1 MQHISDPN
9 YTTILAD
16 PAHRKEWQVKINGT
30 VYGED
35 SLINGSIRQINQL
48 YGDALIGNACSG
60 QLDLSL
66 RKVDPGDIPRM
77 AKVELEYRLTNSTL
91 QSAIQ
96 NIQTGGT
103 WVIKNDASG
112 VFATTQIS
120 FTSNGQ
126 KFTSIGAAYDAGS
139 FVILRYDNGEV
150 AGYDTAGGDVVYE
163 FYNDAYRKLT
173 FDTPPTGDLLTWLQS
188 NATKQPNDTAWIPKG
203 TFWINT
209 REEDPLMNTVTLH
222 CVDAMMFGEQDFI
235 PEDSDLPL
243 WNDETMRTVANMCVQ
258 KINASATGV
267 NVVFDNPNDIQ
278 NTAPYILNAPPV
290 GYTVRQILSGIAAAH
305 GGNFIITPQNHLRF
319 IPLIPTDTEV
329 DIQTNVS
336 NFTLS
341 KKYEAFGQ
349 VVFNFESDD
358 GSTVSALYPDVD
370 KPNGPVIETKMLG
383 MTNSGYATTIAQNV
397 YNTIKT
403 YLYSPYKA
411 SDAILDPAM
420 ELGDGLTINGLY
432 TVIAVL
438 DETCDGLYSANIE
451 APSYEETDY
460 EFVYQTKSDKNL
472 ERKLAKSTASMKIG
486 IDSITQMVTGL
497 AKPWISNTSY
507 TVGEIVEHENKFYRC
522 TVSNSD
528 STFDPDKWTEIDSG
542 VVESILQLAIG
553 KMTLSVNST
562 AGGSSIE
569 LTSGGITIESQR
581 VYFQT
586 DNLHISG
593 KLEASQIDTT
603 QLVVGDNIQMG
614 ANATISWSKVT
625 NQPTILGTDD
635 VDGQIATYIDEHSI
649 QASTLKGQYVY
660 IYGSNGRTVY
670 GTIYAGTNTVGT
682 TALELNG
689 SNGLRLTSGVNTYLT
704 GNNGGS
710 ILIGYDTSGA
720 GTAALSGVHI
730 NGLFCGS
737 WLCMGSGYYGTSDP
751 GSVVSSPKEGML
763 YFKITS

>member
-16 PAHRKEWQVKINGT
+16 PAHRKEWQAKINGT

-35 SLINGSIRQINQL
+35 SLIDGSIRQINQL

-91 QSAIQ
+91 QS
-96 NIQTGGT
+96 GGT
-103 WVIKNDASG
+103 WVIKSDAYG
-112 VFATTQIS
+112 AFATTQIS

-126 KFTSIGAAYDAGS
+126 KFTSIGANYDAGS

-150 AGYDTAGGDVVYE
+150 AGYDTAGGDIVYE

-173 FDTPPTGDLLTWLQS
+173 FDTPPTGDLLTWLQA
-188 NATKQPNDTAWIPKG
+188 NAVKQPDDTAWIPKG

-235 PEDSDLPL
+235 PEDSNLPP

-258 KINASATGV
+258 KINASTTGV

-370 KPNGPVIETKMLG
+370 KPDGPVIETKMLG

-593 KLEASQIDTT
+593 KLAASQIETT

-614 ANATISWSKVT
+614 SNATISWSKVT
-625 NQPTILGTDD
+625 DQPTILGTDD
-635 VDGQIATYIDEHSI
+635 VDGQIATYIDMHSI

-670 GTIYAGTNTVGT
+670 GTIYAGTNSVGT

-689 SNGLRLTSGVNTYLT
+689 SDGLRLTSGGNTYLT

-710 ILIGYDTSGA
+710 ILIGYDTSGS

>member
-16 PAHRKEWQVKINGT
+16 PTHRKEWQAKINGT

-66 RKVDPGDIPRM
+66 RKVNPGDIPRM

-91 QSAIQ
+91 QSA
-96 NIQTGGT
+96 
-103 WVIKNDASG
+103 
-112 VFATTQIS
+112 
-120 FTSNGQ
+120 
-126 KFTSIGAAYDAGS
+126 
-139 FVILRYDNGEV
+139 
-150 AGYDTAGGDVVYE
+150 
-163 FYNDAYRKLT
+163 
-173 FDTPPTGDLLTWLQS
+173 
-188 NATKQPNDTAWIPKG
+188 WIPKG

-209 REEDPLMNTVTLH
+209 REEDPLTNTVTLH

-235 PEDSDLPL
+235 PKDSDLPT

-258 KINASATGV
+258 KI

-290 GYTVRQILSGIAAAH
+290 GYTVRQVLSGIAAAH

-358 GSTVSALYPDVD
+358 GSTVSALYPNVD
-370 KPNGPVIETKMLG
+370 KPAGPVIETKMLG

-472 ERKLAKSTASMKIG
+472 ERKLAKSTASIKIG
-486 IDSITQMVTGL
+486 IDSITQMVAGL

-522 TVSNSD
+522 TVSNND

-542 VVESILQLAIG
+542 VVESILQLAVG

-562 AGGSSIE
+562 ASGSSIE
-569 LTSGGITIESQR
+569 LTSGGITIESPR

-593 KLEASQIDTT
+593 KLAASQIETT

-625 NQPTILGTDD
+625 DQPTILGTDD
-635 VDGQIATYIDEHSI
+635 VDGQIATYIDMHSI

-670 GTIYAGTNTVGT
+670 GTIYAGTNSVGT

-689 SNGLRLTSGVNTYLT
+689 SDGLRLTSGGNTYLT

-710 ILIGYDTSGA
+710 ILIGYDTSGS
-720 GTAALSGVHI
+720 GTATLSGVHI

>member
-35 SLINGSIRQINQL
+35 SLIDGSIRQINQL

-66 RKVDPGDIPRM
+66 RKVNPGDIPRM
-77 AKVELEYRLTNSTL
+77 AKVELEYRLTNLTL

-209 REEDPLMNTVTLH
+209 REEDPLMNTVTFH

-235 PEDSDLPL
+235 PEDSNLPL

-258 KINASATGV
+258 KINASTTGV

-290 GYTVRQILSGIAAAH
+290 GYTVRQVLSGIAAAH

-397 YNTIKT
+397 YNAIKT

-593 KLEASQIDTT
+593 KLAASQIETS

-614 ANATISWSKVT
+614 DNATISWSKVT

-635 VDGQIATYIDEHSI
+635 VDGQIATYIDGHSI

-689 SNGLRLTSGVNTYLT
+689 SNGLRLTSGGNTYLT

>member
-35 SLINGSIRQINQL
+35 SLIDGSIRQINQL

-91 QSAIQ
+91 QS
-96 NIQTGGT
+96 GGT
-103 WVIKNDASG
+103 WVIKSDAYG
-112 VFATTQIS
+112 AFATTQIS

-126 KFTSIGAAYDAGS
+126 KFTSIGANYDAGS

-150 AGYDTAGGDVVYE
+150 AGYDTAGGDIVYE
-163 FYNDAYRKLT
+163 FYDEAYRKLT

-258 KINASATGV
+258 KINASTTGV

-278 NTAPYILNAPPV
+278 NAAPYILNAPPV

-528 STFDPDKWTEIDSG
+528 STFDPDKWTEIDNG
-542 VVESILQLAIG
+542 VVESILQLAVG

-562 AGGSSIE
+562 ASGSSIE
-569 LTSGGITIESQR
+569 LTSGGITIESPR

-593 KLEASQIDTT
+593 KLAASQIETT

-635 VDGQIATYIDEHSI
+635 VDGQIATYIDGHSI

-670 GTIYAGTNTVGT
+670 GTIYAGTNSVGT

-689 SNGLRLTSGVNTYLT
+689 SDGLRLTSGGNTYLT

-710 ILIGYDTSGA
+710 ILIGYDTSGS

>member
-66 RKVDPGDIPRM
+66 RKVNPGDIPRM

-209 REEDPLMNTVTLH
+209 REEDPLMNTVTFH

-235 PEDSDLPL
+235 PEDSNLPL

-258 KINASATGV
+258 KINASTTGV

-370 KPNGPVIETKMLG
+370 KPDGPVIETKMLG

-397 YNTIKT
+397 YNAIKT

-528 STFDPDKWTEIDSG
+528 STFDPDKWTEIDNG

-553 KMTLSVNST
+553 KMTLSVNS
-562 AGGSSIE
+562 AASGSRIE
-569 LTSGGITIESQR
+569 LTSGDITIESPR

-593 KLEASQIDTT
+593 KLAASQIETT

-625 NQPTILGTDD
+625 DQPTILGTDD
-635 VDGQIATYIDEHSI
+635 VDGQIATYIDAHSI

-670 GTIYAGTNTVGT
+670 GTIYAGTNTAGT
-682 TALELNG
+682 TALELYG
-689 SNGLRLTSGVNTYLT
+689 DNGLRLTSGGNTYLT

-710 ILIGYDTSGA
+710 ILIGYDSSGA

>member
-66 RKVDPGDIPRM
+66 RKVNPGDIPRM

-235 PEDSDLPL
+235 PEDSNLPL

-258 KINASATGV
+258 KINASTTGV

-290 GYTVRQILSGIAAAH
+290 GYTVRQVLSGIAAAH

-370 KPNGPVIETKMLG
+370 KPDGPVIETKMLG

-522 TVSNSD
+522 AVSNSD

-553 KMTLSVNST
+553 KMTLSVNS
-562 AGGSSIE
+562 AASGSRIE
-569 LTSGGITIESQR
+569 LTSGDITIESPR

-593 KLEASQIDTT
+593 KLAASQIETT

-625 NQPTILGTDD
+625 DQPTILGTDD
-635 VDGQIATYIDEHSI
+635 VDGQIATYIDAHSI

-670 GTIYAGTNTVGT
+670 GTIYAGTNSVGT

-689 SNGLRLTSGVNTYLT
+689 SDGLRLTSGGNTYLT

-710 ILIGYDTSGA
+710 ILIGYDTSGS
-720 GTAALSGVHI
+720 GTATLSGVHI

>member
-1 MQHISDPN
+1 MTSYRI
-9 YTTILAD
+9 
-16 PAHRKEWQVKINGT
+16 QVQMYIDDK
-30 VYGED
+30 
-35 SLINGSIRQINQL
+35 
-48 YGDALIGNACSG
+48 
-60 QLDLSL
+60 
-66 RKVDPGDIPRM
+66 
-77 AKVELEYRLTNSTL
+77 
-91 QSAIQ
+91 
-96 NIQTGGT
+96 
-103 WVIKNDASG
+103 
-112 VFATTQIS
+112 
-120 FTSNGQ
+120 
-126 KFTSIGAAYDAGS
+126 
-139 FVILRYDNGEV
+139 
-150 AGYDTAGGDVVYE
+150 
-163 FYNDAYRKLT
+163 
-173 FDTPPTGDLLTWLQS
+173 PTG
-188 NATKQPNDTAWIPKG
+188 K
-203 TFWINT
+203 
-209 REEDPLMNTVTLH
+209 
-222 CVDAMMFGEQDFI
+222 
-235 PEDSDLPL
+235 
-243 WNDETMRTVANMCVQ
+243 
-258 KINASATGV
+258 
-267 NVVFDNPNDIQ
+267 
-278 NTAPYILNAPPV
+278 
-290 GYTVRQILSGIAAAH
+290 
-305 GGNFIITPQNHLRF
+305 
-319 IPLIPTDTEV
+319 
-329 DIQTNVS
+329 
-336 NFTLS
+336 
-341 KKYEAFGQ
+341 
-349 VVFNFESDD
+349 VFNHSTIS
-358 GSTVSALYPDVD
+358 STVSALYPNVD
-370 KPNGPVIETKMLG
+370 KPDGPVIETKMLG

-593 KLEASQIDTT
+593 KLAASQIETT

-614 ANATISWSKVT
+614 ANATISWNKVT

-635 VDGQIATYIDEHSI
+635 VDGQIATYIDGHSI

-660 IYGSNGRTVY
+660 IYGSNGRTTY
-670 GTIYAGTNTVGT
+670 GTIYAGTNSVGT

-689 SNGLRLTSGVNTYLT
+689 SDGLRLTSGGNTYLT

-710 ILIGYDTSGA
+710 ILIGYDTSGS
-720 GTAALSGVHI
+720 GTATLSGVHI

>member
-66 RKVDPGDIPRM
+66 RKVNPGDIPRM

-235 PEDSDLPL
+235 PEDSNLPL

-258 KINASATGV
+258 KINASTTGV

-370 KPNGPVIETKMLG
+370 KPDGPVIETKMLG

-522 TVSNSD
+522 TVSNND

-553 KMTLSVNST
+553 KMTLSVNS
-562 AGGSSIE
+562 AASGSRIE
-569 LTSGGITIESQR
+569 LTSGDITIESPR

-593 KLEASQIDTT
+593 KLAASQIETT

-625 NQPTILGTDD
+625 DQPTILGTDD
-635 VDGQIATYIDEHSI
+635 VDGQIATYIDAHSI

-670 GTIYAGTNTVGT
+670 GTIYAGTNSVGT

-689 SNGLRLTSGVNTYLT
+689 SDGLRLTSGGNTYLT

>member
-1 MQHISDPN
+1 MQHIIDPN

-16 PAHRKEWQVKINGT
+16 PAHRKEWQAKINGT

-35 SLINGSIRQINQL
+35 SLIDGSIRQINQL

-77 AKVELEYRLTNSTL
+77 AKVELEYRLTNLTL
-91 QSAIQ
+91 
-96 NIQTGGT
+96 QTGGT

-112 VFATTQIS
+112 EFATTQIA
-120 FTSNGQ
+120 FTSNGR
-126 KFTSIGAAYDAGS
+126 KFTSIGAVYDG
-139 FVILRYDNGEV
+139 FVVTLLYDNYEI
-150 AGYDTAGGDVVYE
+150 AGYDPGGGGVYE
-163 FYNDAYRKLT
+163 FNDEADRKLT
-173 FDTPPTGDLLTWLQS
+173 FDTPPTGALLTWLQS

-235 PEDSDLPL
+235 PKDSDLPL
-243 WNDETMRTVANMCVQ
+243 WNDETMRTVVNMCVQ
-258 KINASATGV
+258 KINASTTGV

-370 KPNGPVIETKMLG
+370 KPDGPVIETKMLG

-542 VVESILQLAIG
+542 VVESILQLAVG

-562 AGGSSIE
+562 ASGSSIE
-569 LTSGGITIESQR
+569 LTSGGITIESPR

-593 KLEASQIDTT
+593 KLAASQIETT

-625 NQPTILGTDD
+625 DQPTILGTDD
-635 VDGQIATYIDEHSI
+635 VDGQIATYIDAHSI

-670 GTIYAGTNTVGT
+670 GTIYAGTNSVGT

-689 SNGLRLTSGVNTYLT
+689 SDGLRLTSGGNTYLT

-710 ILIGYDTSGA
+710 ILIGYDTSGS
-720 GTAALSGVHI
+720 GTATLSGVHI

>member
-35 SLINGSIRQINQL
+35 SLVNGSIRQINQL

-66 RKVDPGDIPRM
+66 RKVDSGDIPRM

-126 KFTSIGAAYDAGS
+126 KFTSIGADYDAGS

-235 PEDSDLPL
+235 PEDSNLPP

-370 KPNGPVIETKMLG
+370 KPVGPVIETKMLG

-472 ERKLAKSTASMKIG
+472 ERKLAKSTASLKIG
-486 IDSITQMVTGL
+486 IDSISQMVTGL

-562 AGGSSIE
+562 ASGSSIE

-593 KLEASQIDTT
+593 KLAASQIETT

-614 ANATISWSKVT
+614 ANATISWNKVT

-635 VDGQIATYIDEHSI
+635 VDGQIATYIDGHSI

-660 IYGSNGRTVY
+660 IYGSNGRTTY
-670 GTIYAGTNTVGT
+670 GTIYAGTNSVGT

-689 SNGLRLTSGVNTYLT
+689 SDGLRLTSGGNTYLT

-710 ILIGYDTSGA
+710 ILIGYDTSGS
-720 GTAALSGVHI
+720 GTATLSGVHI

>member
-9 YTTILAD
+9 YTTIFAD
-16 PAHRKEWQVKINGT
+16 PTHRKEWQVKINGT

-112 VFATTQIS
+112 VFETTQIS

-235 PEDSDLPL
+235 PEDSNLPP

-358 GSTVSALYPDVD
+358 GSTVSALYPNVD
-370 KPNGPVIETKMLG
+370 KPDGPVIETKMLG

-528 STFDPDKWTEIDSG
+528 STFDPDKWTEIDNG
-542 VVESILQLAIG
+542 VVESILQLAVG

-562 AGGSSIE
+562 ASGSSIE

-593 KLEASQIDTT
+593 KLAASQIETT

-625 NQPTILGTDD
+625 DQPTILGTDD
-635 VDGQIATYIDEHSI
+635 VDGQIATYIDGHSI

-670 GTIYAGTNTVGT
+670 GTIYAGTNSVGT

-689 SNGLRLTSGVNTYLT
+689 NDGLRLTSGGNTYLT

-710 ILIGYDTSGA
+710 ILIGYDTSGS
-720 GTAALSGVHI
+720 GTATLSGVHI

>member
-91 QSAIQ
+91 
-96 NIQTGGT
+96 QTGGT

-235 PEDSDLPL
+235 PEDSNLPP

-370 KPNGPVIETKMLG
+370 KPDGPVIETKMLG

-593 KLEASQIDTT
+593 KLAASQIETS

-614 ANATISWSKVT
+614 DNATISWNKVT

-635 VDGQIATYIDEHSI
+635 VDGQIATYIDGHSI

-670 GTIYAGTNTVGT
+670 GTIYAGTNSVGT

-689 SNGLRLTSGVNTYLT
+689 NDGLRLTSGGNTYLT

-710 ILIGYDTSGA
+710 ILIGYDTSGS
-720 GTAALSGVHI
+720 GTATLSGVHI

>member
-9 YTTILAD
+9 YTTIFAD

-35 SLINGSIRQINQL
+35 SLVNGSIRQINQL

-235 PEDSDLPL
+235 PEDSDLPF

-258 KINASATGV
+258 KINASTTGV

-305 GGNFIITPQNHLRF
+305 GGNFIITPQNRLRF

-358 GSTVSALYPDVD
+358 GSTVSALYPNVD
-370 KPNGPVIETKMLG
+370 KPDGPVIETKMLG
-383 MTNSGYATTIAQNV
+383 MTNSEYATIIAQNV

-522 TVSNSD
+522 IVSNSD

-553 KMTLSVNST
+553 KMTLSVS
-562 AGGSSIE
+562 GSGSGSSIV
-569 LTSGGITIESQR
+569 LTSGSVRITSAETYFETDEAHFSGSLSANRISAGSIDADVVSVKDAFAVQMLIGNEWTTVGYVGAATGI
-581 VYFQT
+581 
-586 DNLHISG
+586 DASG
-593 KLEASQIDTT
+593 NTT
-603 QLVVGDNIQMG
+603 HG
-614 ANATISWSKVT
+614 AVLKSA
-625 NQPTILGTDD
+625 
-635 VDGQIATYIDEHSI
+635 DGNSYVIAT
-649 QASTLKGQYVY
+649 
-660 IYGSNGRTVY
+660 N
-670 GTIYAGTNTVGT
+670 AGVRMQQGNTGFWI
-682 TALELNG
+682 ADNAISYRIG
-689 SNGLRLTSGVNTYLT
+689 
-704 GNNGGS
+704 GGS
-710 ILIGYDTSGA
+710 VTPLGYAVFS
-720 GTAALSGVHI
+720 
-730 NGLFCGS
+730 
-737 WLCMGSGYYGTSDP
+737 
-751 GSVVSSPKEGML
+751 
-763 YFKITS
+763 

>member
-35 SLINGSIRQINQL
+35 SLIDGSIRQINQL

-66 RKVDPGDIPRM
+66 RKVNPGDIPRM

-91 QSAIQ
+91 QS
-96 NIQTGGT
+96 GGT
-103 WVIKNDASG
+103 WVIKNDAFG

-150 AGYDTAGGDVVYE
+150 AGYDTAGGDIVYE
-163 FYNDAYRKLT
+163 FYDDAYRKLT

-258 KINASATGV
+258 KINASTTGV

-278 NTAPYILNAPPV
+278 NTAPYIFNAPPV

-349 VVFNFESDD
+349 VIFNFESDD
-358 GSTVSALYPDVD
+358 GSTVSALYPNVD
-370 KPNGPVIETKMLG
+370 KPDGPVIETKMLG

-472 ERKLAKSTASMKIG
+472 ERKLAKSTASIKIG

-553 KMTLSVNST
+553 KMTLSVNS
-562 AGGSSIE
+562 AASGSRIE
-569 LTSGGITIESQR
+569 LTSGDITIESPR

-593 KLEASQIDTT
+593 KLAASQIETT

-625 NQPTILGTDD
+625 DQPTILGTDD
-635 VDGQIATYIDEHSI
+635 VDGQIATYIDAHSI

-670 GTIYAGTNTVGT
+670 GTIYAGTNSVGT

-689 SNGLRLTSGVNTYLT
+689 SDGLRLTSGGNTYLT

-710 ILIGYDTSGA
+710 ILIGYDTSGS
-720 GTAALSGVHI
+720 GTATLSGVHI

>member
-35 SLINGSIRQINQL
+35 SLIDGSIRQINQL

-77 AKVELEYRLTNSTL
+77 AKIELEYRLTNSTL

-235 PEDSDLPL
+235 PEDSNLPP

-258 KINASATGV
+258 KINASTTGV

-370 KPNGPVIETKMLG
+370 KPDGPVIETKMLG

-593 KLEASQIDTT
+593 KLAASQIETT

-614 ANATISWSKVT
+614 ANATISWNKVT

-635 VDGQIATYIDEHSI
+635 VDGQIATYIDGHSI

-660 IYGSNGRTVY
+660 IYGSNGRTTY
-670 GTIYAGTNTVGT
+670 GTIYAGTNSVGT

-689 SNGLRLTSGVNTYLT
+689 SDGLRLTSGGNTYLT

-710 ILIGYDTSGA
+710 ILIGYDTSGS
-720 GTAALSGVHI
+720 GTATLSGVHI

>member
-16 PAHRKEWQVKINGT
+16 PAHRKEWRVKINGT

-35 SLINGSIRQINQL
+35 SLIDGSIRQINQL

-66 RKVDPGDIPRM
+66 RKVDSGDIPRM

-91 QSAIQ
+91 
-96 NIQTGGT
+96 QTGGT

-235 PEDSDLPL
+235 PEDSNLPL

-258 KINASATGV
+258 KINASTTGV

-290 GYTVRQILSGIAAAH
+290 GYTVRQVLSGIAAAH

-472 ERKLAKSTASMKIG
+472 ERKLAKSTASIKIG

-528 STFDPDKWTEIDSG
+528 STFDPDKWTEIDNG
-542 VVESILQLAIG
+542 VVESILQLAVG

-562 AGGSSIE
+562 ASGSSIE
-569 LTSGGITIESQR
+569 LTSGGITIESPR

-593 KLEASQIDTT
+593 KLAASQIETT

-625 NQPTILGTDD
+625 DQPTILGTDD
-635 VDGQIATYIDEHSI
+635 VDGQIATYIDAHSI

-670 GTIYAGTNTVGT
+670 GTIYAGTNSVGT

-689 SNGLRLTSGVNTYLT
+689 SDGLRLTSGGNTYLT

-710 ILIGYDTSGA
+710 ILIGYDTSGS
-720 GTAALSGVHI
+720 GTATLSGVHI

>member
-35 SLINGSIRQINQL
+35 SLIDGSIRQINQL

-66 RKVDPGDIPRM
+66 RKVNPGDIPRM

-91 QSAIQ
+91 QS
-96 NIQTGGT
+96 GGT
-103 WVIKNDASG
+103 WVIKNDAFG

-150 AGYDTAGGDVVYE
+150 AGYDTAGGDIVYE
-163 FYNDAYRKLT
+163 FYDDAYRKLT

-258 KINASATGV
+258 KINASTTGV

-278 NTAPYILNAPPV
+278 NTAPYIFNAPPV

-349 VVFNFESDD
+349 VIFNFESDD
-358 GSTVSALYPDVD
+358 GSTVSALYPNVD
-370 KPNGPVIETKMLG
+370 KPDGPVIETKMLG
-383 MTNSGYATTIAQNV
+383 MTNSEYATTIAQNV

-472 ERKLAKSTASMKIG
+472 ERKLAKSTASIKIG

-553 KMTLSVNST
+553 KMTLSVNS
-562 AGGSSIE
+562 AASGSRIE
-569 LTSGGITIESQR
+569 LTSGDITIESPR

-593 KLEASQIDTT
+593 KLAASQIETT

-625 NQPTILGTDD
+625 DQPTILGTDD
-635 VDGQIATYIDEHSI
+635 VDGQIATYIDAHSI

-670 GTIYAGTNTVGT
+670 GTIYAGTNSVGT

-689 SNGLRLTSGVNTYLT
+689 SDGLRLTSGGNTYLT

-710 ILIGYDTSGA
+710 ILIGYDTSGS
-720 GTAALSGVHI
+720 GTATLSGVHI

>member
-35 SLINGSIRQINQL
+35 SLIDGSIRQINQL

-91 QSAIQ
+91 QS
-96 NIQTGGT
+96 GGT
-103 WVIKNDASG
+103 WVIKSDAYG
-112 VFATTQIS
+112 AFATTQIS

-126 KFTSIGAAYDAGS
+126 KFTSIGANYDAGS

-150 AGYDTAGGDVVYE
+150 AGYDTAGGDIVYE

-258 KINASATGV
+258 KINASTTGV

-278 NTAPYILNAPPV
+278 NAAPYILNAPPV

-528 STFDPDKWTEIDSG
+528 STFDPDKWTEIDNG
-542 VVESILQLAIG
+542 VVESILQLAVG

-562 AGGSSIE
+562 ASGSSIE
-569 LTSGGITIESQR
+569 LTSGGITIESPR

-593 KLEASQIDTT
+593 KLAASQIETT

-625 NQPTILGTDD
+625 DQPTILGTDD
-635 VDGQIATYIDEHSI
+635 VDGQIATYIDGHSI

-670 GTIYAGTNTVGT
+670 GTIYAGTNSVGT

-689 SNGLRLTSGVNTYLT
+689 SDGLRLTSGGNTYLT

-710 ILIGYDTSGA
+710 ILIGYDTSGS

>member
-16 PAHRKEWQVKINGT
+16 PAHRKEWRVKINGT

-35 SLINGSIRQINQL
+35 SLIDGSIRQINQL

-235 PEDSDLPL
+235 PEDSNLPP

-258 KINASATGV
+258 KINASTTGV

-290 GYTVRQILSGIAAAH
+290 GYTVRQVLSGIAAAH

-329 DIQTNVS
+329 DIQTNIS

-358 GSTVSALYPDVD
+358 GSTVSALYPNVD
-370 KPNGPVIETKMLG
+370 KPDGPVIETKMLG

-528 STFDPDKWTEIDSG
+528 STFDPDKWTEIDNG
-542 VVESILQLAIG
+542 VVESILQLAVG
-553 KMTLSVNST
+553 KMTLSVNS
-562 AGGSSIE
+562 AASGSRIE
-569 LTSGGITIESQR
+569 LTSGDITIESPR

-593 KLEASQIDTT
+593 KLAASQIETT

-625 NQPTILGTDD
+625 DQPTILGTDD
-635 VDGQIATYIDEHSI
+635 VDGQIATYIDAHSI

-670 GTIYAGTNTVGT
+670 GTIYAGTNSVGT

-689 SNGLRLTSGVNTYLT
+689 SDGLRLTSGGNTYLT

-710 ILIGYDTSGA
+710 ILIGYDTSGS
-720 GTAALSGVHI
+720 GTATLSGVHI

>member
-16 PAHRKEWQVKINGT
+16 PAHRKEWRVKINGT

-35 SLINGSIRQINQL
+35 SLIDGSIRQINQL

-235 PEDSDLPL
+235 PEDSNLPL

-258 KINASATGV
+258 KINASTTGV

-290 GYTVRQILSGIAAAH
+290 GYTVRQVLSGIAAAH
-305 GGNFIITPQNHLRF
+305 GGNFIITPQNHLHF

-358 GSTVSALYPDVD
+358 GSTVSALYPNVD
-370 KPNGPVIETKMLG
+370 KPDGPVIETKMLG

-528 STFDPDKWTEIDSG
+528 STFDPDKWTEIDNG
-542 VVESILQLAIG
+542 VVESILQLAVG
-553 KMTLSVNST
+553 KMTLSVNS
-562 AGGSSIE
+562 AASGSRIE
-569 LTSGGITIESQR
+569 LTSGDITIESPR

-593 KLEASQIDTT
+593 KLAASQIETT

-625 NQPTILGTDD
+625 DQPTILGTDD
-635 VDGQIATYIDEHSI
+635 VDGQIATYIDMHSI

-670 GTIYAGTNTVGT
+670 GTIYAGTNSVGT

-689 SNGLRLTSGVNTYLT
+689 NDGLRLTSGGNTYLT

-710 ILIGYDTSGA
+710 ILIGYDTSGS
-720 GTAALSGVHI
+720 GTATLSGVHI

>member
-9 YTTILAD
+9 YTTIFAD
-16 PAHRKEWQVKINGT
+16 PTHRKEWQVKINGT

-48 YGDALIGNACSG
+48 YGDVLIGNACSG

-66 RKVDPGDIPRM
+66 RKVDSGDIPRM

-91 QSAIQ
+91 QS
-96 NIQTGGT
+96 
-103 WVIKNDASG
+103 
-112 VFATTQIS
+112 
-120 FTSNGQ
+120 
-126 KFTSIGAAYDAGS
+126 
-139 FVILRYDNGEV
+139 
-150 AGYDTAGGDVVYE
+150 
-163 FYNDAYRKLT
+163 
-173 FDTPPTGDLLTWLQS
+173 
-188 NATKQPNDTAWIPKG
+188 AWIPKG

-235 PEDSDLPL
+235 PEDSDLPP

-258 KINASATGV
+258 KINASTTGV

-290 GYTVRQILSGIAAAH
+290 GYTVRQVLSGIAAAH

-472 ERKLAKSTASMKIG
+472 
-486 IDSITQMVTGL
+486 Q
-497 AKPWISNTSY
+497 
-507 TVGEIVEHENKFYRC
+507 
-522 TVSNSD
+522 
-528 STFDPDKWTEIDSG
+528 
-542 VVESILQLAIG
+542 
-553 KMTLSVNST
+553 
-562 AGGSSIE
+562 
-569 LTSGGITIESQR
+569 
-581 VYFQT
+581 
-586 DNLHISG
+586 
-593 KLEASQIDTT
+593 
-603 QLVVGDNIQMG
+603 
-614 ANATISWSKVT
+614 
-625 NQPTILGTDD
+625 NQPL
-635 VDGQIATYIDEHSI
+635 
-649 QASTLKGQYVY
+649 L
-660 IYGSNGRTVY
+660 
-670 GTIYAGTNTVGT
+670 
-682 TALELNG
+682 
-689 SNGLRLTSGVNTYLT
+689 
-704 GNNGGS
+704 
-710 ILIGYDTSGA
+710 
-720 GTAALSGVHI
+720 
-730 NGLFCGS
+730 
-737 WLCMGSGYYGTSDP
+737 
-751 GSVVSSPKEGML
+751 
-763 YFKITS
+763 

>member
-16 PAHRKEWQVKINGT
+16 PAHRKEWQAKINGT

-66 RKVDPGDIPRM
+66 RKVNPGDIPRM
-77 AKVELEYRLTNSTL
+77 AKVELEYRLTNLTL

-235 PEDSDLPL
+235 PKDSDLPL

-258 KINASATGV
+258 KINASTTGV

-329 DIQTNVS
+329 DIQTNIS

-528 STFDPDKWTEIDSG
+528 STFDPDKWEEIDSG
-542 VVESILQLAIG
+542 VVESILQLAVG

-562 AGGSSIE
+562 ASGSSIE

-593 KLEASQIDTT
+593 KLAASQIETT

-625 NQPTILGTDD
+625 DQPTILGTDD
-635 VDGQIATYIDEHSI
+635 VNGQIATYIDAHSI

-670 GTIYAGTNTVGT
+670 GTIYAGTNSVGT

-689 SNGLRLTSGVNTYLT
+689 SDGLRLTSGGNTYLT

-710 ILIGYDTSGA
+710 ILIGYDTSGS
-720 GTAALSGVHI
+720 GTATLSGVHI

>member
-16 PAHRKEWQVKINGT
+16 PVHRKEWQVKINGT

-235 PEDSDLPL
+235 PEDSNLPP

-258 KINASATGV
+258 KINASTTGV

-329 DIQTNVS
+329 DIQTNIS

-528 STFDPDKWTEIDSG
+528 STFDPDKWTEIDNG
-542 VVESILQLAIG
+542 VVESILQLAVG

-562 AGGSSIE
+562 ASGSSIE
-569 LTSGGITIESQR
+569 LTSGGITIESPR

-593 KLEASQIDTT
+593 KLAASQIETT

-625 NQPTILGTDD
+625 DQPTILGTDD
-635 VDGQIATYIDEHSI
+635 VDGQIATYIDAHSI

-670 GTIYAGTNTVGT
+670 GTIYAGTNSVGT

-689 SNGLRLTSGVNTYLT
+689 SDGLRLTSGGNTYLT

-710 ILIGYDTSGA
+710 ILIGYDTSGS

>member
-16 PAHRKEWQVKINGT
+16 PTHRKEWQVKINGT

-91 QSAIQ
+91 
-96 NIQTGGT
+96 QTGGT

-235 PEDSDLPL
+235 PEDSNLPP

-258 KINASATGV
+258 KINASTTGV

-290 GYTVRQILSGIAAAH
+290 GYTIRQVLSGIAAAH

-528 STFDPDKWTEIDSG
+528 STFDPDKWTEIDNG
-542 VVESILQLAIG
+542 VVESILQLAVG

-562 AGGSSIE
+562 ASGSSIE

-593 KLEASQIDTT
+593 KLAASQIETT

-625 NQPTILGTDD
+625 DQPTILGTDD
-635 VDGQIATYIDEHSI
+635 VDGQIATYIDAHSI

-670 GTIYAGTNTVGT
+670 GTIYAGTNSVGT

-689 SNGLRLTSGVNTYLT
+689 SDGLRLTSGGNTYLT

-710 ILIGYDTSGA
+710 ILIGYDTSGS
-720 GTAALSGVHI
+720 GTATLSGVHI

>member
-35 SLINGSIRQINQL
+35 SLVNGSIRQINQL

-77 AKVELEYRLTNSTL
+77 AKVELEYRLTNLTL

-235 PEDSDLPL
+235 PKDSDLPL

-258 KINASATGV
+258 KINSSTTGV

-528 STFDPDKWTEIDSG
+528 STFDPDKWEEIDSG
-542 VVESILQLAIG
+542 VVESILQLAVG

-562 AGGSSIE
+562 ASGSSIE

-593 KLEASQIDTT
+593 KLAASQIETT

-625 NQPTILGTDD
+625 DQPTILGTDD
-635 VDGQIATYIDEHSI
+635 VNGQIATYIDAHSI

-670 GTIYAGTNTVGT
+670 GTIYAGTNSVGT

-689 SNGLRLTSGVNTYLT
+689 SDGLRLTSGGNTYLT

-710 ILIGYDTSGA
+710 ILIGYDTSGS
-720 GTAALSGVHI
+720 GTATLSGVHI

>member
-1 MQHISDPN
+1 MQHIRDPN

-48 YGDALIGNACSG
+48 YGDVLIGNACSG

-91 QSAIQ
+91 
-96 NIQTGGT
+96 QTGGT

-150 AGYDTAGGDVVYE
+150 AGYDTAGGYVVYE

-235 PEDSDLPL
+235 PEDSDLPP

-258 KINASATGV
+258 KINASTTGV

-370 KPNGPVIETKMLG
+370 KPVGPVIETKMLG

-472 ERKLAKSTASMKIG
+472 ERKLAKSTASLKIG
-486 IDSITQMVTGL
+486 IDSISQMVTGL

-562 AGGSSIE
+562 ASGSSIE

-593 KLEASQIDTT
+593 KLTASQIETS

-625 NQPTILGTDD
+625 DQPTILGTDD
-635 VDGQIATYIDEHSI
+635 VDGQIATYIDAHSI

-670 GTIYAGTNTVGT
+670 GTIYAGTNSVGT

-689 SNGLRLTSGVNTYLT
+689 NDGLRLTSGGNTYLT

-710 ILIGYDTSGA
+710 ILIGYDTSGS
-720 GTAALSGVHI
+720 GTATLSGVHI

>member
-16 PAHRKEWQVKINGT
+16 PAHRKEWQAKINGT

-48 YGDALIGNACSG
+48 YGDVLIGNACSG

-112 VFATTQIS
+112 EFATTQIA
-120 FTSNGQ
+120 FTSNGR
-126 KFTSIGAAYDAGS
+126 KFTSIGAVYDG
-139 FVILRYDNGEV
+139 FVVTLLYDNHEI
-150 AGYDTAGGDVVYE
+150 AGYDPGGGGVYE
-163 FYNDAYRKLT
+163 FNDQSYRKLT
-173 FDTPPTGDLLTWLQS
+173 FDTPPTGALLTWLQS

-235 PEDSDLPL
+235 PEDSNLPP

-258 KINASATGV
+258 KINASTTGV

-370 KPNGPVIETKMLG
+370 KPDGPVIETKMLG

-472 ERKLAKSTASMKIG
+472 ERKLAKSTASMKVG

-553 KMTLSVNST
+553 KMTLSVSGNGS
-562 AGGSSIE
+562 GSSIV
-569 LTSGGITIESQR
+569 LTSGSVRITSAETYFETDEAHFSGSLSANRISAGSIDADVVSVKDAFAVQMLIGNEWTTVGYVGAATGI
-581 VYFQT
+581 
-586 DNLHISG
+586 DASG
-593 KLEASQIDTT
+593 NTT
-603 QLVVGDNIQMG
+603 RG
-614 ANATISWSKVT
+614 AVLKSVNGNSYV
-625 NQPTILGTDD
+625 
-635 VDGQIATYIDEHSI
+635 IAT
-649 QASTLKGQYVY
+649 
-660 IYGSNGRTVY
+660 N
-670 GTIYAGTNTVGT
+670 AGVRMQQGNT
-682 TALELNG
+682 
-689 SNGLRLTSGVNTYLT
+689 GLWIADNAISYRIG
-704 GNNGGS
+704 GGS
-710 ILIGYDTSGA
+710 ITPLGYAVFS
-720 GTAALSGVHI
+720 
-730 NGLFCGS
+730 
-737 WLCMGSGYYGTSDP
+737 
-751 GSVVSSPKEGML
+751 
-763 YFKITS
+763 

>member
-66 RKVDPGDIPRM
+66 RKVNPGDIPRM

-91 QSAIQ
+91 QSA
-96 NIQTGGT
+96 
-103 WVIKNDASG
+103 
-112 VFATTQIS
+112 
-120 FTSNGQ
+120 
-126 KFTSIGAAYDAGS
+126 
-139 FVILRYDNGEV
+139 
-150 AGYDTAGGDVVYE
+150 
-163 FYNDAYRKLT
+163 
-173 FDTPPTGDLLTWLQS
+173 
-188 NATKQPNDTAWIPKG
+188 WIPKG

-209 REEDPLMNTVTLH
+209 REEDPLTNTVTLH

-235 PEDSDLPL
+235 PKDSDLPT

-258 KINASATGV
+258 KI

-290 GYTVRQILSGIAAAH
+290 GYTVRQVLSGIAAAH

-370 KPNGPVIETKMLG
+370 KPDGPVIETKMLG

-528 STFDPDKWTEIDSG
+528 STFDPDKWTEIDNG
-542 VVESILQLAIG
+542 VVESILQLAVG

-562 AGGSSIE
+562 ASGSSIE
-569 LTSGGITIESQR
+569 LTSGGITIESPR

-593 KLEASQIDTT
+593 KLAASQIETT

-625 NQPTILGTDD
+625 DQPTILGTDD
-635 VDGQIATYIDEHSI
+635 VDGQIATYIDAHSI

-670 GTIYAGTNTVGT
+670 GTIYAGTNSVGT

-689 SNGLRLTSGVNTYLT
+689 SDGLRLTSGGNTYLT

-710 ILIGYDTSGA
+710 ILIGYDTSGS
-720 GTAALSGVHI
+720 GTATLSGVHI

>member
-35 SLINGSIRQINQL
+35 SLVNGSIRQINQL

-66 RKVDPGDIPRM
+66 RKVDSGDIPRM

-91 QSAIQ
+91 
-96 NIQTGGT
+96 QTGGT

-209 REEDPLMNTVTLH
+209 REEDPLTNTITLH

-235 PEDSDLPL
+235 PEDSNLPL

-258 KINASATGV
+258 KINASTTGV

-358 GSTVSALYPDVD
+358 GSTVSALYPNVD
-370 KPNGPVIETKMLG
+370 KPDGPVIETKMLG

-593 KLEASQIDTT
+593 KLAASQIETS

-614 ANATISWSKVT
+614 TNATISWSKVT

-660 IYGSNGRTVY
+660 IYGSKGSKVY
-670 GTIYAGTNTVGT
+670 GTIYAGTNSVGT

-689 SNGLRLTSGVNTYLT
+689 SDGLRLTSGGNTYLT

-710 ILIGYDTSGA
+710 ILIGYDTSGS
-720 GTAALSGVHI
+720 GTATLSGVHI

>member
-16 PAHRKEWQVKINGT
+16 PAHRKEWQAKINGT

-66 RKVDPGDIPRM
+66 RKVNPGDIPRM

-91 QSAIQ
+91 QSA
-96 NIQTGGT
+96 
-103 WVIKNDASG
+103 WV
-112 VFATTQIS
+112 
-120 FTSNGQ
+120 
-126 KFTSIGAAYDAGS
+126 
-139 FVILRYDNGEV
+139 
-150 AGYDTAGGDVVYE
+150 
-163 FYNDAYRKLT
+163 
-173 FDTPPTGDLLTWLQS
+173 
-188 NATKQPNDTAWIPKG
+188 PKG

-235 PEDSDLPL
+235 PKDSDLPT

-258 KINASATGV
+258 KI

-358 GSTVSALYPDVD
+358 GSTVSALYPNVD
-370 KPNGPVIETKMLG
+370 KPDGPVIETKMLG

-553 KMTLSVNST
+553 KMTLSVNSS
-562 AGGSSIE
+562 ASGSRIE
-569 LTSGGITIESQR
+569 LTSGDITIESPR

-593 KLEASQIDTT
+593 KLAASQIETT

-625 NQPTILGTDD
+625 DQPTILGTDD
-635 VDGQIATYIDEHSI
+635 VDGQIATYIDAHSI

-670 GTIYAGTNTVGT
+670 GTIYAGTNSVGT

-689 SNGLRLTSGVNTYLT
+689 SDGLRLTSGGNTYLT

-710 ILIGYDTSGA
+710 ILIGYDTSGS
-720 GTAALSGVHI
+720 GTATLSGVHI

>member
-66 RKVDPGDIPRM
+66 RKVNPGDIPRM
-77 AKVELEYRLTNSTL
+77 AKVELEYRLINSTL
-91 QSAIQ
+91 QS
-96 NIQTGGT
+96 
-103 WVIKNDASG
+103 
-112 VFATTQIS
+112 
-120 FTSNGQ
+120 
-126 KFTSIGAAYDAGS
+126 
-139 FVILRYDNGEV
+139 
-150 AGYDTAGGDVVYE
+150 
-163 FYNDAYRKLT
+163 
-173 FDTPPTGDLLTWLQS
+173 
-188 NATKQPNDTAWIPKG
+188 AWIPKG

-209 REEDPLMNTVTLH
+209 REEDPLTNTVTLH

-235 PEDSDLPL
+235 PKDSDLPT

-258 KINASATGV
+258 KI

-278 NTAPYILNAPPV
+278 NTAPYILNSPPV
-290 GYTVRQILSGIAAAH
+290 GYTVRQVLSGIAAAH

-370 KPNGPVIETKMLG
+370 KPDGPVIETKMLG

-528 STFDPDKWTEIDSG
+528 STFDPDKWTEIDNG
-542 VVESILQLAIG
+542 VVESILQLAVG

-562 AGGSSIE
+562 ASGSSIE
-569 LTSGGITIESQR
+569 LTSGGITIESPR

-593 KLEASQIDTT
+593 KLAASQIETT

-625 NQPTILGTDD
+625 DQPTILGTDD
-635 VDGQIATYIDEHSI
+635 VDGQIATYIDAHSI

-670 GTIYAGTNTVGT
+670 GTIYAGTNSVGT

-689 SNGLRLTSGVNTYLT
+689 SDGLRLTSGGNTYLT

-710 ILIGYDTSGA
+710 ILIGYDTSGS
-720 GTAALSGVHI
+720 GTATLSGVHI

>member
-35 SLINGSIRQINQL
+35 SLIDGSIRQINQL

-66 RKVDPGDIPRM
+66 RKVNPGDIPRM

-91 QSAIQ
+91 Q
-96 NIQTGGT
+96 TGGT
-103 WVIKNDASG
+103 WVIKNDAFG

-150 AGYDTAGGDVVYE
+150 AGYDTAGGDIVYE
-163 FYNDAYRKLT
+163 FYDDAYRKLT

-235 PEDSDLPL
+235 PEDSNLPP

-258 KINASATGV
+258 KINASTTGV

-358 GSTVSALYPDVD
+358 GSTVSALYPNVD

-553 KMTLSVNST
+553 KMTLSVNS
-562 AGGSSIE
+562 AASGSRIE
-569 LTSGGITIESQR
+569 LTSGDITIESPR

-593 KLEASQIDTT
+593 KLAASQIETT

-625 NQPTILGTDD
+625 DQPTILGTDD
-635 VDGQIATYIDEHSI
+635 VDGQIATYIDAHSI

-670 GTIYAGTNTVGT
+670 GTIYAGTNSVGT

-689 SNGLRLTSGVNTYLT
+689 SDGLRLTSGGNTYLT

-710 ILIGYDTSGA
+710 ILIGYDTSGS
-720 GTAALSGVHI
+720 GTATLSGVHI

>member
-16 PAHRKEWQVKINGT
+16 PTHRKEWQVKINGT

-66 RKVDPGDIPRM
+66 RKVDSGDIPRM

-91 QSAIQ
+91 QSA
-96 NIQTGGT
+96 
-103 WVIKNDASG
+103 WV
-112 VFATTQIS
+112 
-120 FTSNGQ
+120 
-126 KFTSIGAAYDAGS
+126 
-139 FVILRYDNGEV
+139 
-150 AGYDTAGGDVVYE
+150 
-163 FYNDAYRKLT
+163 
-173 FDTPPTGDLLTWLQS
+173 
-188 NATKQPNDTAWIPKG
+188 PKG

-235 PEDSDLPL
+235 PKDSDLPT

-258 KINASATGV
+258 KI

-290 GYTVRQILSGIAAAH
+290 GYTVRQVLSGIAAAH

-319 IPLIPTDTEV
+319 IPLIPTNTEV

-358 GSTVSALYPDVD
+358 GSTVSALYPNVD
-370 KPNGPVIETKMLG
+370 KPDGPVIETKMLG

-553 KMTLSVNST
+553 KMTLSVS
-562 AGGSSIE
+562 GSGSGSSIV
-569 LTSGGITIESQR
+569 LTSGSVRITSAETYFETDEAHFSGSLSANRISAGSIDADVVSVKDAFAVQMLIGNEWTTVGYVGAATGI
-581 VYFQT
+581 
-586 DNLHISG
+586 DASG
-593 KLEASQIDTT
+593 NTT
-603 QLVVGDNIQMG
+603 HG
-614 ANATISWSKVT
+614 AVLKSVNGNSYV
-625 NQPTILGTDD
+625 
-635 VDGQIATYIDEHSI
+635 IATNAGVRM
-649 QASTLKGQYVY
+649 QQ
-660 IYGSNGRTVY
+660 SN
-670 GTIYAGTNTVGT
+670 
-682 TALELNG
+682 
-689 SNGLRLTSGVNTYLT
+689 T
-704 GNNGGS
+704 GFWIADNAISYRINGGS
-710 ILIGYDTSGA
+710 ITPLGYAVFS
-720 GTAALSGVHI
+720 
-730 NGLFCGS
+730 
-737 WLCMGSGYYGTSDP
+737 
-751 GSVVSSPKEGML
+751 
-763 YFKITS
+763 

>member
-16 PAHRKEWQVKINGT
+16 PAHRKEWQAKINGT

-35 SLINGSIRQINQL
+35 SLIDGSIRQINQL

-91 QSAIQ
+91 Q
-96 NIQTGGT
+96 TGGT

-126 KFTSIGAAYDAGS
+126 KFTSIGANYDAGS

-150 AGYDTAGGDVVYE
+150 AGYDTAGGDIVYE
-163 FYNDAYRKLT
+163 FYDEAYRKLT

-235 PEDSDLPL
+235 PEDSDLPP

-258 KINASATGV
+258 KINASTTGV

-528 STFDPDKWTEIDSG
+528 STFDPDKWTEIDNG
-542 VVESILQLAIG
+542 VVESILQLAVG

-593 KLEASQIDTT
+593 KLAASQIETT

-625 NQPTILGTDD
+625 DQPTILGTDD
-635 VDGQIATYIDEHSI
+635 VDGQIATYIDGHSI
-649 QASTLKGQYVY
+649 QASTLKGQYVR
-660 IYGSNGRTVY
+660 IYGSNGSTVY

-682 TALELNG
+682 TALELYG
-689 SNGLRLTSGVNTYLT
+689 DNGLRLTSGGNTYLT

-710 ILIGYDTSGA
+710 ILIGYDTSGS

>member
-66 RKVDPGDIPRM
+66 RKVNPGDIPRM

-235 PEDSDLPL
+235 PEDSNLPL

-258 KINASATGV
+258 KINASTTGV

-358 GSTVSALYPDVD
+358 GSTVSALYPNVD
-370 KPNGPVIETKMLG
+370 KPDGPVIETKMLG

-507 TVGEIVEHENKFYRC
+507 SVGEIVEHENKFYRC
-522 TVSNSD
+522 TISNSD

-562 AGGSSIE
+562 ASGSSIE

-593 KLEASQIDTT
+593 KLAASQIETT

-614 ANATISWSKVT
+614 ANATISWNKVT
-625 NQPTILGTDD
+625 DQPTILGTDD
-635 VDGQIATYIDEHSI
+635 VDGQIATYIDAHSI

-670 GTIYAGTNTVGT
+670 GTIYAGTNSVGT

-689 SNGLRLTSGVNTYLT
+689 SDGLRLTSGGNTYLT

-710 ILIGYDTSGA
+710 ILIGYDSSGA

>member
-9 YTTILAD
+9 YTTIFAD
-16 PAHRKEWQVKINGT
+16 PTHRKEWQVKINGT

-35 SLINGSIRQINQL
+35 SLIDGSIRQINQL

-66 RKVDPGDIPRM
+66 RKVDSGDIPRM

-91 QSAIQ
+91 
-96 NIQTGGT
+96 QTGGT

-126 KFTSIGAAYDAGS
+126 KFTSIGANYDAGS

-150 AGYDTAGGDVVYE
+150 AGYDTAGGDIVYE

-173 FDTPPTGDLLTWLQS
+173 FDTPPTGDLLTWLQA
-188 NATKQPNDTAWIPKG
+188 NAVKQPDDTAWIPKG

-235 PEDSDLPL
+235 PEDSDLPP

-258 KINASATGV
+258 KINASTTGV

-370 KPNGPVIETKMLG
+370 KPDGPVIETKMLG

-528 STFDPDKWTEIDSG
+528 STFDPDKWTEIDNG
-542 VVESILQLAIG
+542 VVESILQLAVG

-562 AGGSSIE
+562 ASGSSIE

-593 KLEASQIDTT
+593 KLEASQIDTS

-625 NQPTILGTDD
+625 DQPTILGTDD
-635 VDGQIATYIDEHSI
+635 VDGQIATYIDGHSI
-649 QASTLKGQYVY
+649 QASTLKGQYVR
-660 IYGSNGRTVY
+660 IYGSNGSTVY

-682 TALELNG
+682 TALELYG
-689 SNGLRLTSGVNTYLT
+689 DNGLRLTSGGNTYLT

-710 ILIGYDTSGA
+710 ILIGYDTSGS

>member
-48 YGDALIGNACSG
+48 YGDVLIGNACSG

-66 RKVDPGDIPRM
+66 RKVDSGDIPRM

-91 QSAIQ
+91 Q
-96 NIQTGGT
+96 TGGT
-103 WVIKNDASG
+103 WVIKNDAFG

-235 PEDSDLPL
+235 PEDSNLPL

-258 KINASATGV
+258 KINASTTGV

-290 GYTVRQILSGIAAAH
+290 GYTVRQVLSGIAAAH

-358 GSTVSALYPDVD
+358 GSTVSALYPNVD
-370 KPNGPVIETKMLG
+370 KPDGPVIETKMLG

-522 TVSNSD
+522 AVSNSD

-542 VVESILQLAIG
+542 VVESILQLAVG
-553 KMTLSVNST
+553 KMTLSVS
-562 AGGSSIE
+562 GSGSGSSIV
-569 LTSGGITIESQR
+569 LTSGSVRITSAETYFETDEAHFSGSLSANRISAGSIDADVVSVKDAFAVQMLIGNEWTTVGYVGAATGI
-581 VYFQT
+581 
-586 DNLHISG
+586 DASG
-593 KLEASQIDTT
+593 NTT
-603 QLVVGDNIQMG
+603 HG
-614 ANATISWSKVT
+614 AVLKSVNGNSYV
-625 NQPTILGTDD
+625 
-635 VDGQIATYIDEHSI
+635 IAT
-649 QASTLKGQYVY
+649 
-660 IYGSNGRTVY
+660 N
-670 GTIYAGTNTVGT
+670 AGVRMQQGNTGFWI
-682 TALELNG
+682 ADNAI
-689 SNGLRLTSGVNTYLT
+689 SYRI
-704 GNNGGS
+704 NGGS
-710 ILIGYDTSGA
+710 ITPLGYAVFS
-720 GTAALSGVHI
+720 
-730 NGLFCGS
+730 
-737 WLCMGSGYYGTSDP
+737 
-751 GSVVSSPKEGML
+751 
-763 YFKITS
+763 